1 MSKTRTTTL
10 AYSVVGDSNLHTEL
24 GQVIRVAFNTHV
36 LDERGHT
43 LGIVSGSDITLSL
56 DDAQE
61 MLDSLKKAI
70 KSAKAAQSVRAEAA
84 L

>member
-24 GQVIRVAFNTHV
+24 GHDIRVAFNTHV
-36 LDERGHT
+36 LDERGYT

-70 KSAKAAQSVRAEAA
+70 KSAKSAQDTRAEVA